1 MRAAKKTVV
10 PTTTAHPTCSNK
22 SSQTSTTAI
31 TMLISAD
38 TSGTRMKSRIDN
50 LTIIHV
56 ALEMPA
62 KCKENKEYNYWK
74 EAIIITCTSYK
85 LNTWKTEENELKDCQ
100 KEKNYTEAS

>member
-31 TMLISAD
+31 TMLSAD

>member
-31 TMLISAD
+31 TMLSAD

-85 LNTWKTEENELKDCQ
+85 LYTWKTEENELKDCQ